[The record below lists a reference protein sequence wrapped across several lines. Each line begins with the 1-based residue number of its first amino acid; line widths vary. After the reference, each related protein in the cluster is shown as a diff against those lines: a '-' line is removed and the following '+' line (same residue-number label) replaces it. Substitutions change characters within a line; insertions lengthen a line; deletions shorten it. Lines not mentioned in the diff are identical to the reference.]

1 MLIAGCLLIL
11 VVLSVFSVILGSS
24 FMGIIVEQTISNT
37 VVVNGS
43 ATTFV
48 VESMEFVFNIDPIA
62 GMVGSLALWV
72 GIALVFGIQ
81 IFGTGL
87 SDDASRIAT
96 MITIYT
102 AIWTILSTLVIPL
115 IFAIEVFGAIIY
127 VVLTI
132 AYAVGVIQ
140 KIGGAD

>member
-1 MLIAGCLLIL
+1 MLVAGCLLIL

-37 VVVNGS
+37 VIVNGS

-48 VESMEFVFNIDPIA
+48 VENTQFVFNIDPIA
-62 GMVGSLALWV
+62 GMVASLAGWV
-72 GIALVFGIQ
+72 AIALIFGIRG
-81 IFGTGL
+81 FGTGL
-87 SDDASRIAT
+87 SDDTSRIAT

-102 AIWTILSTLVIPL
+102 AVWTILSTLVIPL
-115 IFAIEVFGAIIY
+115 VFQIEIFGAIIY

-132 AYAVGVIQ
+132 AYAIGVVQ
-140 KIGGAD
+140 KVESG